1 MKGLFKLIPVALAVF
16 AFASCSNDDFFG
28 GDSQTQKPVL
38 SLEVEN
44 MGDEAV
50 TRSAYVADGN
60 SRVWMEGD
68 QFVAYSSDM
77 LGKYD
82 YYTYAEKSNAFELFS
97 TNNKMNQ
104 PEPAFVAF
112 PFDNIISAAWN
123 MADNTAELYM
133 GIPSTMEYGEIADSK
148 PTAYV
153 SDLPLWGTCALNET
167 ADGVNAK
174 VYFLTAIIKV
184 TIDNAL
190 NNASKIR
197 VSAWEDI
204 AGTKPANISGV
215 AKAVLAKDDVAL
227 AASEVQLGVPGEGT
241 LAFPIG
247 NTITVDMP
255 NDKLLTNK
263 NVFYIPLVAGHYG
276 KVLID
281 YYDGAWHEIN
291 HYYDKDFVRA
301 TPYGKNNT
309 KSFAAKAGDIPA
321 LNTLIQK
328 AAGETKDV
336 ELDVIVSNTTVKDGD
351 IINVPA
357 SFNPNKLTILAKKLE
372 GAADKSLTL
381 AGDYSGTVVLNSEE
395 AAFLNN
401 LTVIMPKATVVL
413 QGDYSSEINGKVIFT
428 EAKNVV
434 IGDIEKTTK
443 QAVVKADVKV
453 NDEIPAEVGDIIVAG
468 DGKIDV
474 LTLSANHRTANLTV
488 NGICTG
494 AITVPASEI
503 AKTMAVTVGGQSGN
517 ISATEETNNANIVV
531 NGTAGTIATAGT
543 GYVTL
548 GGVATSINNKAG
560 GVTINGK
567 PNYTATNTYAKV
579 GDVTTTGDVT
589 VALENEGAAI
599 GGELQMSKGKTLTLT
614 QGYVMTVKDPAAA
627 GSAKKLNITFNEAEA
642 YIAINSIAAVAN
654 VTFTNAAKWNG
665 ETFGGSLDTK
675 AEQDAAGVTA
685 GDYATIKDKW
695 DDYVNDGTGVC
706 TGIDLQANNGTFTL
720 INDVDLNN
728 KTWTPTATTGV
739 IDGGG
744 KTISNLKVAVPE
756 SGKLDAGDA
765 TTAATAGLGL
775 FSDLKNNVSNLT
787 LDGVTI
793 EALKFTDTEDKPGSH
808 VVDNIGALA
817 GKVTAAA
824 GITAVTVKNVNLS
837 STGGA
842 NAIGGVVG
850 TNTAALTLTGV
861 KLEGKNSIQG
871 YYRMGGFVG
880 YAAENVTIATKVGD
894 PAIVCAATAS
904 FKANHNSATT
914 TPALDKKYLS
924 IGNFIGEAD
933 HTKKFVIACAAVD
946 ITAAL
951 TADLTIFPGYTKH
964 NVDVNFYDYVFGQ
977 HLIGWSGDTDFPT
990 PVSINGKDY
999 QRYAN
1004 KATWKNATEYLY
1016 YIDM

>member
-50 TRSAYVADGN
+50 TRSAYVAEGN

-82 YYTYAEKSNAFELFS
+82 YYTYAEKSNAFELSS

-112 PFDNIISAAWN
+112 PKNNIVTATWN
-123 MADNTAELYM
+123 MEDNTAELYM
-133 GIPSTMEYGEIADSK
+133 HIPSTMEYGEIADSK

-190 NNASKIR
+190 NNAKAVR
-197 VSAWEDI
+197 VRAWEDI
-204 AGTKPANISGV
+204 AGTKDAYISGV

-227 AASEVQLGVPGEGT
+227 AASEVQLDAPVASGALV
-241 LAFPIG
+241 AS
-247 NTITVDMP
+247 NTITVNMP
-255 NDKLLTNK
+255 GASLLTNK
-263 NVFYIPLVAGHYG
+263 NVVYIPLVAGHYG
-276 KVLID
+276 KVVVEYQSSAD
-281 YYDGAWHEIN
+281 DNWYEIN

-321 LNTLIQK
+321 LNTLIAK
-328 AAGETKDV
+328 AAGETSDV
-336 ELDVIVSNTTVKDGD
+336 ELDVTVSNTTVADGD
-351 IINVPA
+351 IIEIPA
-357 SFNPNKLTILAKKLE
+357 SFNPNKLTIKAKKLE
-372 GAADKSLTL
+372 GAGNSLKLT
-381 AGDYSGTVVLNSEE
+381 GDYSGTVVLNSTT
-395 AAFLNN
+395 AAELKD
-401 LTVIMPKATVVL
+401 LEVIMPKATVVL
-413 QGDYSSEINGKVIFT
+413 QGDYATNVASKVIFT

-443 QAVVKADVKV
+443 QAAVKSNVKV
-453 NDEIPAEVGDIIVAG
+453 DGAIPAEVGDIIVAG
-468 DGKIDV
+468 DGQIDV
-474 LTLSANHRTANLTV
+474 ITLSANHRTANLTV
-488 NGICTG
+488 NGICAG

-503 AKTMAVTVGGQSGN
+503 AATMSVTVGGQSGN
-517 ISATEETNNANIVV
+517 ITVNGATNNANIVV
-531 NGTAGTIATAGT
+531 KGIALDIINEGT
-543 GYVTL
+543 GTL
-548 GGVATSINNKAG
+548 
-560 GVTINGK
+560 TINGK
-567 PNYTATNTYAKV
+567 PNYAAPYAKV

-599 GGELQMSKGKTLTLT
+599 GGDLQMSKGKTLTLT

-627 GSAKKLNITFNEAEA
+627 GSAKKLTVEFNTDEA
-642 YIAINSIAAVAN
+642 YIAVKEFENAAN
-654 VTFTNAAKWNG
+654 VTINGTTKWNG
-665 ETFGGSLDTK
+665 ENFGGSLDTK
-675 AEQDAAGVTA
+675 AEYEAAGVAA
-685 GDYATIKDKW
+685 GDVATIVGAW
-695 DDYVNDGTGVC
+695 DAYKNDGSAVYTAMS
-706 TGIDLQANNGTFTL
+706 LQANKGAFTL
-720 INDVDLNN
+720 KNNVDLNN
-728 KTWTPTATTGV
+728 KTWTPVAATAE
-739 IDGGG
+739 IDGGSF
-744 KTISNLKVAVPE
+744 TISNLKVAVPE
-756 SGKLDAGDA
+756 SGKLGEAA
-765 TTAATAGLGL
+765 ANTAATAGLGL
-775 FSDLKNNVSNLT
+775 FTDLQYNVTNLT
-787 LDGVTI
+787 LDGVTV
-793 EALKFTDTEDKPGSH
+793 AATKFTDNVAAPGTGSY

-824 GITAVTVKNVNLS
+824 TITAVTVKNVNLS

-842 NAIGGVVG
+842 KAIGGIVG
-850 TNTAALTLTGV
+850 TNSSALTLTGV
-861 KLEGKNSIQG
+861 KLEGTNSIQG
-871 YYRMGGFVG
+871 YYQMGGFVG
-880 YAAENVTIATKVGD
+880 YAAGDVTIATKAAAGTV

-933 HTKKFVIACAAVD
+933 PTKKFVIACAAAD

-964 NVDVNFYDYVFGQ
+964 NVGVNFYDYVFGQ
-977 HLIGWSGDTDFPT
+977 HLIGWSGDANFTT
-990 PVSINGKDY
+990 PVSINTKNY
-999 QRYAN
+999 QRYDD